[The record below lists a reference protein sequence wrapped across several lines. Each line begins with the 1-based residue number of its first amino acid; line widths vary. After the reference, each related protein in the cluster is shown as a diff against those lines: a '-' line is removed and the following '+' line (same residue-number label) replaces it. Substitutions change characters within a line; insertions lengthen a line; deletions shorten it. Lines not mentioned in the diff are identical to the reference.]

1 MCIHWL
7 SILPVESC
15 LKTATSI
22 QQYRGWWRSP
32 YLTSPSSALVHS
44 PVRPPYSLLTS
55 ISTQQDWK
63 TFPQRVT
70 PTSHTLTL
78 HLPHSPSF
86 HTPTLHLPHSPS
98 VWHTVTWD
106 PQQYILSL
114 TWRHMLKAQ
123 HLFKKRH
130 LQTLQNLIQESSSE
144 FFYIPVIFA
153 CYPTIL

>member
-1 MCIHWL
+1 MMCIHSL
-7 SILPVESC
+7 TSVIPAESY
-15 LKTATSI
+15 LRTATSI

-55 ISTQQDWK
+55 TSMQQDWK

-98 VWHTVTWD
+98 FHTPTLHLPHSPSVWHTVLWV
-106 PQQYILSL
+106 PQQYILS
-114 TWRHMLKAQ
+114 
-123 HLFKKRH
+123 
-130 LQTLQNLIQESSSE
+130 
-144 FFYIPVIFA
+144 
-153 CYPTIL
+153 